1 VADRPYTL
9 LSCCLSLDGYL
20 DDSSEQ
26 RLILSGDADLDRV
39 DSLRAAADAIL
50 VGAATVRN
58 DNPRLLVRSPERVA
72 HRLAAGL
79 PASPAKVTVTA
90 LAKLDPGSAFFTCG
104 EATRLVYCA
113 GDTVGAARNALGDVA
128 TVVGGAEPLRMDR
141 LCEDLHRRGVRRL
154 LVEGG
159 ASVLSQFLAD
169 DLADELQVAIAPFF
183 VGDSAARRFVDDG
196 RYPWSVD
203 RRAHLVETRTLDD
216 VVLLRYALSARF
228 DARQFDGRQFDGRP

>member
-39 DSLRAAADAIL
+39 DSLRAGADAIM

-72 HRLAAGL
+72 QRLASGL
-79 PASPAKVTVTA
+79 PATPAKVTVTA
-90 LAKLDPGSAFFTCG
+90 LAKLDPGCAFFTSG
-104 EATRLVYCA
+104 ETTRLVYCA
-113 GDTVGAARNALGDVA
+113 DETVDAARDALGRVA
-128 TVVGGAEPLRMDR
+128 TVVGCAAPLRMDR
-141 LCEDLHRRGVRRL
+141 LCEDLHRRGIRRL

-159 ASVLSQFLAD
+159 ASVLSQYRSRG
-169 DLADELQVAIAPFF
+169 LADELQVAIAPIL
-183 VGDSAARRFVDDG
+183 VGDSSARRFVDDG
-196 RYPWSVD
+196 RYPWTVD

-228 DARQFDGRQFDGRP
+228 DARHFDGRL